1 MGKEN
6 QTHSLYTGEQ
16 HPPFGMR
23 DKIGYMM
30 GDLANDMTFIFASS
44 FLMIFYTN
52 VWGVPSAMVG
62 TLFLVARIIDA
73 FTDVGIG
80 RLVDRRPPGED
91 GKFKPWIRW
100 FAGPV
105 ALAAFLLYQTGLQD
119 MSLTFKVIYMYV
131 TYILWG
137 SITYTAVNI
146 PYGSMASAITAD
158 PQERTEL
165 STFRTIGA
173 TLASLLIGTL
183 TPLFI
188 YTQSEAGTE
197 VVRTDRT
204 FTVIAFVF
212 STLAVIFY
220 FVFYRLTTER
230 VKYEIDESK
239 PQPRMREVFGAI
251 FKSRALVGIIL
262 AALFLIM
269 AQLVIGQMNTYLF
282 PVFFNSGRGTSVT
295 NFVNPILVLVLS
307 APLAPLLAKRFGK
320 KEMSSVA
327 MVVAAALYFVLFV
340 MKVRNMYV
348 YIVIAAL
355 AYAGFGLFNTVIWAK
370 ITDVIDD
377 LEVKTYERSD
387 GTVYALYSFA
397 RKIGQAIAGAIAGYA
412 LQWINYDGKAVV
424 QAEGV
429 PEAMYN
435 LATIVPAVAFA
446 LSALALIFV
455 YPLTKKR
462 VLDNS
467 KTLQQRRK

>member
-1 MGKEN
+1 MSTKNPLPSTE
-6 QTHSLYTGEQ
+6 TELK

-30 GDLANDMTFIFASS
+30 GDLANDMTFIFAAS

-52 VWGVPSAMVG
+52 VWGIPSAMVG
-62 TLFLVARIIDA
+62 TLFLVARAIDA
-73 FTDVGIG
+73 FTDVAIG
-80 RLVDRRPPGED
+80 RLVDRRTPGPE

-119 MSLTFKVIYMYV
+119 MSLPFKIVYMYV

-165 STFRTIGA
+165 STFRTVGA
-173 TLASLLIGTL
+173 TLAILLIGTL

-188 YTQSEAGTE
+188 YTKSEAGTE
-197 VVRTDRT
+197 VVRTDHT
-204 FTVIAFVF
+204 FTIIALVF
-212 STLAVIFY
+212 SLLAVTFY
-220 FVFYRLTTER
+220 FIFYRLTTER
-230 VKYEIDESK
+230 VKYQVDKNK
-239 PQPRMREVFGAI
+239 PQLSMREVFGAI
-251 FKSRALVGIIL
+251 FKSRALFGIIL
-262 AALFLIM
+262 AALFLIL

-282 PVFFNSGRGTSVT
+282 PVFFNSGRGTSIT
-295 NFVNPILVLVLS
+295 NFVNPILILVIA
-307 APLAPLLAKRFGK
+307 APFAPLLAKRFGK
-320 KEMSSVA
+320 KEMASTA
-327 MVVAAALYFVLFV
+327 MLGAAVVYLLLFIL
-340 MKVRNMYV
+340 KIHNMYV
-348 YIVIAAL
+348 YIAIAAL
-355 AYAGFGLFNTVIWAK
+355 AYVGFGLFNTVIWAK

-377 LEVKTYERSD
+377 LEVKSHERSD

-397 RKIGQAIAGAIAGYA
+397 RKIGQAIAGGIAGYA
-412 LQWINYDGKAVV
+412 LQWINYDGTQMV

-446 LSALALIFV
+446 LSALSLIFI
-455 YPLTKKR
+455 YPLSKR
-462 VLDNS
+462 RVKENS
-467 KTLQQRRK
+467 EILSQRRK